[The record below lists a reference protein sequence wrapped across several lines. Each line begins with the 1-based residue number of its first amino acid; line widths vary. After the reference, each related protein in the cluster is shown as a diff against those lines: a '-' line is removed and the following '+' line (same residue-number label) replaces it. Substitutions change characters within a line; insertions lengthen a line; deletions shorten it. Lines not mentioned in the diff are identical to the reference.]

1 MKMLKV
7 ILVAAMLTVMLSG
20 CGECNHQWLPADCQ
34 TPKTCY
40 HCGLTEGEPNDKH
53 LWEDATT
60 ERPKTCSVC
69 GKTEGDIID
78 ADERFTTAACK
89 DLFGNWQAKYEI
101 PADRLS
107 MADLTMQMRIT
118 YTFYNDGEVRIE
130 VEVMN
135 VSNLTGQVAQR
146 LSQIMYDQY
155 SQQGMTQAQADA
167 ACMELHGQTVQ
178 AFCQQR
184 AKTVV
189 DVMDSVEEKVY
200 YVEDGV
206 LYIGDDWGSGFQS
219 YEFRMDENGKMEM
232 DDEQLEQTLEFVRMA
247 TATK

>member
-1 MKMLKV
+1 MKTV
-7 ILVAAMLTVMLSG
+7 RILLVTAMLAALLSG
-20 CGECNHQWLPADCQ
+20 CGECNHQWLPADCE

-53 LWEDATT
+53 IWEEATT

-69 GKTEGDIID
+69 GKTEGDVIFVD
-78 ADERFTTAACK
+78 DRFTTAACK
-89 DLFGNWQAKYEI
+89 ELFGNWQAKYEI
-101 PADRLS
+101 AATRLS
-107 MADLTMQMRIT
+107 MEDLTMRMRVT

-130 VEVMN
+130 QEVLN
-135 VSNLTGQVAQR
+135 TADLADQVAQR
-146 LSQIMYDQY
+146 LSQTMYAQY

-167 ACMELHGQTVQ
+167 ACLDQYGKTVPE
-178 AFCQQR
+178 FCQQR

-189 DVMDSVEEKVY
+189 DAMDSVEEKVY

-206 LYIGDDWGSGFQS
+206 LYIGDDWGSAFQS
-219 YEFRMDENGKMEM
+219 YTFTMDEEGKMKLE
-232 DDEQLEQTLEFVRMA
+232 DSQLDQMLDLVRMA